1 MIGGWD
7 FNKAHG
13 EKMKV
18 RRLRQL
24 RIIYH
29 PLGPPFLFP
38 SSGLIAP
45 LMLFHNQPWTFILIF
60 KIIFTYL
67 ENTMESLPHGI
78 LKAYLLKIH
87 A

>member
-1 MIGGWD
+1 MIGGWV

-18 RRLRQL
+18 RRLRKL
-24 RIIYH
+24 RIIYQ

-45 LMLFHNQPWTFILIF
+45 LMLFCSQPWTFILIF
-60 KIIFTYL
+60 EIIFTYL
-67 ENTMESLPHGI
+67 KNTMASLPHGTS
-78 LKAYLLKIH
+78 KAYLLKIH